1 MHAQSLRD
9 VAGTLLGLSLE
20 ISVICLKVEMVIGL
34 LSVGIREVMNPTAG
48 VLDCII
54 LLVVIIHFFLNLILL
69 GPIIISL
76 SEHVMKRGLHEVQ
89 VTIVRKVAST
99 TWIVKGLSWVVLEC
113 TLHDWVE
120 QGQAL
125 VHKLRRGYLFHEDRI
140 MDEHRGVAINKALQ
154 DPVLIGQHR
163 DVRFDDFVGFP
174 SHVRLI
180 ATAIIV
186 GCLDDCGDTYGVRCG
201 VINVG

>member
-20 ISVICLKVEMVIGL
+20 ISVTCLKVEMVIGL

-48 VLDCII
+48 VLDRII
-54 LLVVIIHFFLNLILL
+54 LLVVIIHFFLHIILL
-69 GPIIISL
+69 GSIIISL

-99 TWIVKGLSWVVLEC
+99 TWIVEGLSWVVLEC

-120 QGQAL
+120 
-125 VHKLRRGYLFHEDRI
+125 
-140 MDEHRGVAINKALQ
+140 
-154 DPVLIGQHR
+154 
-163 DVRFDDFVGFP
+163 
-174 SHVRLI
+174 
-180 ATAIIV
+180 
-186 GCLDDCGDTYGVRCG
+186 
-201 VINVG
+201 